1 MTVVIIIVAVLVI
14 GYLLYLG
21 NKKRQVEAAR
31 KRERLGAQAEG
42 HRSMASSHEQKA
54 AEHAEAA
61 QAELSRAERHEERA
75 AEVDPNV
82 EAEEARRR

>member
-31 KRERLGAQAEG
+31 KREQLGAQAE
-42 HRSMASSHEQKA
+42 
-54 AEHAEAA
+54 
-61 QAELSRAERHEERA
+61 LDRAERHAERA
-75 AEVDPNV
+75 AEVDPDV
-82 EAEEARRR
+82 EAEETRSR